1 MGFFYF
7 IIGVI
12 VGLSLLAALP
22 LFVAILGVAIAI
34 GFIIVLPLL
43 VSLLILFG
51 IIAVTPALAYGLAIA
66 TVIIILWMSDRRRR
80 PSGGSG

>member
-1 MGFFYF
+1 MGFLYF

-22 LFVAILGVAIAI
+22 LFVALLGVALAI
-34 GFIIVLPLL
+34 GFIIVLPLFFS
-43 VSLLILFG
+43 VLILLG

-66 TVIIILWMSDRRRR
+66 VLIIILWMSDRRRR